1 MHTYG
6 HRINQTARIFT
17 KKFNEKL
24 FDLGI
29 FSSQLAIISFL
40 YRNGSSSQV
49 EISNYLNVEAPTIT
63 RTLARLEE
71 LGWVVRTEGKN
82 KRERKVSLTP
92 EAQELFPTWQK
103 AAFEVDA
110 VAIDNISEE
119 DLAVFDRVLKQI
131 FDNLDREPGESEN
144 AKNEAKNDG

>member
-1 MHTYG
+1 MQTYG

-24 FDLGI
+24 YDLGI

-40 YRNGSSSQV
+40 HRNGCSTQV

-82 KRERKVSLTP
+82 KRERKVSLTQ
-92 EAQELFPTWQK
+92 EAQELFPVWQK
-103 AAFEVDA
+103 AAFDVDA
-110 VAIDNISEE
+110 VALRNISEK
-119 DLAVFDRVLKQI
+119 DLEVFTKVLNQI
-131 FDNLDREPGESEN
+131 YQNLDSEPSKSET
-144 AKNEAKNDG
+144 AEKDA